1 MLENWYWDFHNF
13 VNGQPYIY
21 YSSDI
26 LMMSDEISVSTIL
39 IWTILRSYTS
49 SVYMNIS
56 STRPTSGSTS
66 ISSGYSSSRISS
78 TSSSLGTS
86 SIGRSTGSS
95 YRSTGSSSIGTGSSS
110 FGSRSVKESIGSGY
124 SNMYKSV
131 SSIGSK
137 IYQSF
142 LGRAASRRY
151 WGHLRATTVKLFIIK
166 PRFGYLDWSSIKLYT
181 NSLLGTFYIFVNYY
195 SILAD
200 CIATRGRGTW
210 PSLSGDPWLLQ
221 LMLCA

>member
-1 MLENWYWDFHNF
+1 
-13 VNGQPYIY
+13 
-21 YSSDI
+21 
-26 LMMSDEISVSTIL
+26 
-39 IWTILRSYTS
+39 
-49 SVYMNIS
+49 MNIS
-56 STRPTSGSTS
+56 STRPTSGTTS
-66 ISSGYSSSRISS
+66 ISSGYSSSRLSS
-78 TSSSLGTS
+78 TSSSLGSS

-151 WGHLRATTVKLFIIK
+151 WRSSEVKLFISAKIWQF
-166 PRFGYLDWSSIKLYT
+166 RLKLYQT
-181 NSLLGTFYIFVNYY
+181 VPYKLARDFLYFCILLSNLSWLQFAMFADISGFLNFNIFNWTTCCLLCDTI
-195 SILAD
+195 SWWLA
-200 CIATRGRGTW
+200 IW
-210 PSLSGDPWLLQ
+210 YLFLVFF
-221 LMLCA
+221 